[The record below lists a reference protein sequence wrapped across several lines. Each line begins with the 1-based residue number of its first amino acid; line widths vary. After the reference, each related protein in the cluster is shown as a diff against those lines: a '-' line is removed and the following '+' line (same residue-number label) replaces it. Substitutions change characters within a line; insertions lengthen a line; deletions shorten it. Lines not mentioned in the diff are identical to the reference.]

1 MSPKGFFDQEL
12 AQAIVILSIGTYA
25 LRVSVSRKK
34 DGTISH
40 HENHL
45 HTHIIVLLQLILNS
59 KMGGV
64 SSINVLFEKLHY
76 LRGFSRVYRRY
87 IVKQKVLF
95 CFQKL
100 PRFCIETT
108 KVGHF

>member
-1 MSPKGFFDQEL
+1 MIFFSKRFFRSR
-12 AQAIVILSIGTYA
+12 IGPSYFKSIGTYA
-25 LRVSVSRKK
+25 LRDSVSRKK

-45 HTHIIVLLQLILNS
+45 HTVLQLILNT

-76 LRGFSRVYRRY
+76 LRGFSRVYQR
-87 IVKQKVLF
+87 
-95 CFQKL
+95 
-100 PRFCIETT
+100 
-108 KVGHF
+108 